1 MTDEK
6 RDIVI
11 PSQLLGDADKLKAGR
26 GTFIENGKIYAEKL
40 GILSKKSDYVNI
52 VPLKGRYDPIEGD
65 FVIGIVEEPLSSSW
79 LVDINAPYPALLHIN
94 EVPWDIE
101 FGETD
106 KYLNYGDAIM
116 AKILEV
122 NIEKKLQITLKDR
135 NLYKIKGGYITYIE
149 PSKVPRLIGKQ
160 GSMISLL
167 KKYSN
172 CRIFIGKNG
181 RIWIDG
187 KDDSIAKV
195 IQAINIVENESTS
208 FGLTDKIENLLKNRN
223 SRVVQ

>member
-52 VPLKGRYDPIEGD
+52 VPLKGRYDAIEGD

-223 SRVVQ
+223 SRIVQ

>member
-1 MTDEK
+1 M
-6 RDIVI
+6 
-11 PSQLLGDADKLKAGR
+11 SNL
-26 GTFIENGKIYAEKL
+26 EKL
-40 GILSKKSDYVNI
+40 
-52 VPLKGRYDPIEGD
+52 
-65 FVIGIVEEPLSSSW
+65 
-79 LVDINAPYPALLHIN
+79 LHVN
-94 EVPWDIE
+94 EVPWDVE
-101 FGETD
+101 FGETE
-106 KYLNYGDAIM
+106 KYLNQGDTIM

-135 NLYKIKGGYITYIE
+135 NLYKIRGGYITHIE

-187 KDDSIAKV
+187 KDDNIAKV
-195 IQAINIVENESTS
+195 IQAINKIENESIS
-208 FGLTDKIENLLKNRN
+208 FGLTDKIEKLLKKN
-223 SRVVQ
+223 SQVVQ

>member
-52 VPLKGRYDPIEGD
+52 VPLKGRYDAIEGD

-106 KYLNYGDAIM
+106 KYLNHGDAIM

-187 KDDSIAKV
+187 KDDSIVKV

>member
-52 VPLKGRYDPIEGD
+52 VPLKGRYDAIEGD

-122 NIEKKLQITLKDR
+122 NIEKKLQIT
-135 NLYKIKGGYITYIE
+135 
-149 PSKVPRLIGKQ
+149 
-160 GSMISLL
+160 
-167 KKYSN
+167 
-172 CRIFIGKNG
+172 
-181 RIWIDG
+181 
-187 KDDSIAKV
+187 
-195 IQAINIVENESTS
+195 
-208 FGLTDKIENLLKNRN
+208 
-223 SRVVQ
+223 

>member
-26 GTFIENGKIYAEKL
+26 GTFIENGKIYAERL

-187 KDDSIAKV
+187 KDDSIVKV

-223 SRVVQ
+223 SRIVQ

>member
-1 MTDEK
+1 MTEDK

-11 PSQLLGDADKLKAGR
+11 PSQFLGDADKLKAGR

-40 GILSKKSDYVNI
+40 GILNKKSDYVNI
-52 VPLKGRYDPIEGD
+52 VPLKGRYEPVEGD
-65 FVIGIVEEPLSSSW
+65 FVIGIVEEALSSGW
-79 LVDINAPYPALLHIN
+79 LVDINAPYPALLHVN

-101 FGETD
+101 FGDTE
-106 KYLNYGDAIM
+106 KYLNHGDSLM

-135 NLYKIKGGYITYIE
+135 NLYKIRGGYITYIE
-149 PSKVPRLIGKQ
+149 PSKVPRLIGKK

-187 KDDSIAKV
+187 KDDNIEKV
-195 IQAINIVENESTS
+195 IQAINTIENESLS
-208 FGLTDKIENLLKNRN
+208 FGLTDKIENLLKKN
-223 SRVVQ
+223 SRIVQ

>member
-26 GTFIENGKIYAEKL
+26 GTFIENGKIYSEIL

-106 KYLNYGDAIM
+106 KYLNHGDAIM

-187 KDDSIAKV
+187 KDDSIVKV

-208 FGLTDKIENLLKNRN
+208 FGLTNKIENLLKK
-223 SRVVQ
+223 